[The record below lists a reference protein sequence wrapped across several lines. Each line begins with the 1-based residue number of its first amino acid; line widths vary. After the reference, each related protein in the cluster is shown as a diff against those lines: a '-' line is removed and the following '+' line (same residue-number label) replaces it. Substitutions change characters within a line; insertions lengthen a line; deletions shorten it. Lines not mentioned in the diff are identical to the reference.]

1 MKKQIAGLLT
11 GLLVCSAF
19 LTGCSKNEAT
29 EAVKESTE
37 DENEGTGDTKDADS
51 KKDTNRKS
59 DKQDS
64 DKSDENSE
72 ESETT
77 EAPEENLDKVGVLL
91 PEEGEDIN
99 SSLERTELK
108 SRLEEAGYEAA
119 MYFAG
124 DDSDTQAEQIREL
137 LQDEKLKALVISP
150 VDPYG
155 LTDVLE
161 EASELSIPVIDYDN
175 LIMDTPNVKY
185 FVTFNMRAIGKE
197 IAKNIVEKEELDKVR
212 EDSDKSDENSE
223 ESETTEAPEENL
235 DKVGVL
241 LPEEGEDINS
251 SLERTELKSRLEEAG
266 YEAAMYFAGD
276 DSDTQAEQI
285 RELLQDEKLKAL
297 VISPVDP
304 YGLTDV
310 LEEASELSIPVI
322 DYDNLIM
329 DTPNVKYFVTFNM
342 RAIGKEIAKNIVEKE
357 ELDKVR
363 EDRGARTI
371 EFLMGSPDD
380 DASLFLFNGI
390 MEVLQEYIDDG
401 TLICRSGRVTFDET
415 SIMDQNTDTA
425 KKQLKSEIDEFYSLE
440 KTPDIICT
448 ASDDF
453 ALAAL
458 ELLEKE
464 QLQPGDENW
473 PLITG
478 VNADADAV
486 KSVAEEKIGFTVML
500 DRRDLAEALTK
511 LVETYLNGDDVDI
524 NNYSQYDNGVKIIG
538 TVTCDGKLIDKDNY
552 QILVDNGFYL
562 AEMIAPEASPMPVP
576 EEVSPTP
583 EVTVTPEASLTPEG
597 GEPEK
602 KSQVIPKDE
611 PEVSTEEVPAVKDGE
626 NQESNSKLQSSGKA

>member
-19 LTGCSKNEAT
+19 LTGCGKNEAT
-29 EAVKESTE
+29 EAVKESVE

-64 DKSDENSE
+64 DKRDENSE

-108 SRLEEAGYEAA
+108 
-119 MYFAG
+119 
-124 DDSDTQAEQIREL
+124 T
-137 LQDEKLKALVISP
+137 
-150 VDPYG
+150 
-155 LTDVLE
+155 
-161 EASELSIPVIDYDN
+161 
-175 LIMDTPNVKY
+175 
-185 FVTFNMRAIGKE
+185 
-197 IAKNIVEKEELDKVR
+197 
-212 EDSDKSDENSE
+212 
-223 ESETTEAPEENL
+223 
-235 DKVGVL
+235 
-241 LPEEGEDINS
+241 
-251 SLERTELKSRLEEAG
+251 RLEEAG

-478 VNADADAV
+478 VNADADSV

-562 AEMIAPEASPMPVP
+562 AEMIAPEASPTPVP

-583 EVTVTPEASLTPEG
+583 KVTATPEASLTPEG

>member
-1 MKKQIAGLLT
+1 M
-11 GLLVCSAF
+11 
-19 LTGCSKNEAT
+19 
-29 EAVKESTE
+29 
-37 DENEGTGDTKDADS
+37 
-51 KKDTNRKS
+51 
-59 DKQDS
+59 
-64 DKSDENSE
+64 
-72 ESETT
+72 
-77 EAPEENLDKVGVLL
+77 
-91 PEEGEDIN
+91 
-99 SSLERTELK
+99 
-108 SRLEEAGYEAA
+108 
-119 MYFAG
+119 
-124 DDSDTQAEQIREL
+124 
-137 LQDEKLKALVISP
+137 VISP

-185 FVTFNMRAIGKE
+185 FVTFNMRE
-197 IAKNIVEKEELDKVR
+197 
-212 EDSDKSDENSE
+212 
-223 ESETTEAPEENL
+223 
-235 DKVGVL
+235 
-241 LPEEGEDINS
+241 
-251 SLERTELKSRLEEAG
+251 
-266 YEAAMYFAGD
+266 
-276 DSDTQAEQI
+276 
-285 RELLQDEKLKAL
+285 
-297 VISPVDP
+297 
-304 YGLTDV
+304 
-310 LEEASELSIPVI
+310 
-322 DYDNLIM
+322 
-329 DTPNVKYFVTFNM
+329 
-342 RAIGKEIAKNIVEKE
+342 IGKEIAKNIVEKE

-380 DASLFLFNGI
+380 DTSLFLFNGI

-562 AEMIAPEASPMPVP
+562 AEMIAPEASPTPVP

-597 GEPEK
+597 GEPGE
-602 KSQVIPKDE
+602 KSQESPKDE
-611 PEVSTEEVPAVKDGE
+611 PEVTTEEVPAVKDGE

>member
-1 MKKQIAGLLT
+1 M
-11 GLLVCSAF
+11 
-19 LTGCSKNEAT
+19 
-29 EAVKESTE
+29 
-37 DENEGTGDTKDADS
+37 
-51 KKDTNRKS
+51 
-59 DKQDS
+59 
-64 DKSDENSE
+64 
-72 ESETT
+72 
-77 EAPEENLDKVGVLL
+77 
-91 PEEGEDIN
+91 
-99 SSLERTELK
+99 
-108 SRLEEAGYEAA
+108 
-119 MYFAG
+119 
-124 DDSDTQAEQIREL
+124 
-137 LQDEKLKALVISP
+137 
-150 VDPYG
+150 
-155 LTDVLE
+155 
-161 EASELSIPVIDYDN
+161 
-175 LIMDTPNVKY
+175 
-185 FVTFNMRAIGKE
+185 
-197 IAKNIVEKEELDKVR
+197 
-212 EDSDKSDENSE
+212 
-223 ESETTEAPEENL
+223 
-235 DKVGVL
+235 
-241 LPEEGEDINS
+241 
-251 SLERTELKSRLEEAG
+251 
-266 YEAAMYFAGD
+266 
-276 DSDTQAEQI
+276 
-285 RELLQDEKLKAL
+285 
-297 VISPVDP
+297 
-304 YGLTDV
+304 
-310 LEEASELSIPVI
+310 
-322 DYDNLIM
+322 
-329 DTPNVKYFVTFNM
+329 
-342 RAIGKEIAKNIVEKE
+342 
-357 ELDKVR
+357 
-363 EDRGARTI
+363 
-371 EFLMGSPDD
+371 
-380 DASLFLFNGI
+380 
-390 MEVLQEYIDDG
+390 
-401 TLICRSGRVTFDET
+401 TFDET

-562 AEMIAPEASPMPVP
+562 AEMIAPEAFPTPVP

>member
-1 MKKQIAGLLT
+1 M
-11 GLLVCSAF
+11 CSAF
-19 LTGCSKNEAT
+19 LTGCGKNEAT
-29 EAVKESTE
+29 EAVKESVE

-51 KKDTNRKS
+51 KKDTNKKS
-59 DKQDS
+59 DKQ
-64 DKSDENSE
+64 
-72 ESETT
+72 
-77 EAPEENLDKVGVLL
+77 
-91 PEEGEDIN
+91 
-99 SSLERTELK
+99 
-108 SRLEEAGYEAA
+108 
-119 MYFAG
+119 
-124 DDSDTQAEQIREL
+124 
-137 LQDEKLKALVISP
+137 
-150 VDPYG
+150 
-155 LTDVLE
+155 
-161 EASELSIPVIDYDN
+161 
-175 LIMDTPNVKY
+175 
-185 FVTFNMRAIGKE
+185 
-197 IAKNIVEKEELDKVR
+197 
-212 EDSDKSDENSE
+212 DSDKSDENSE

-448 ASDDF
+448 ASD
-453 ALAAL
+453 
-458 ELLEKE
+458 
-464 QLQPGDENW
+464 NW

-562 AEMIAPEASPMPVP
+562 AEMIAPEASPTPVP